1 MAHNSEASRSCS
13 GGYTRPTN
21 LNSEEAQILADNNII
36 FPLAWH
42 LPDGFH
48 MSTIAT
54 IPPKGPLL
62 DDYID
67 QRW

>member
-1 MAHNSEASRSCS
+1 MAHNSEASGSCG

-36 FPLAWH
+36 VPLAWH
-42 LPDGFH
+42 LPDGWH
-48 MSTIAT
+48 MSAVAT
-54 IPPKGPLL
+54 IPLKGPLL

-67 QRW
+67 QR